1 MKNIFKVVLGA
12 VVLFTAVQCKEKV
25 DDNKETVLTGEAVV
39 AVDES
44 VLPVMQDQVEIFEDA
59 YKAKIKLNPKSESE
73 VVNLLLNDSV
83 QIAILARNLTEAE
96 SKVFDNRK
104 VTPKITKFATDA
116 IALIAHKSNNDTII
130 ALSDVINFLKG
141 QKVAGIQGIVFDNLN
156 SSIARHFLDM
166 AKVGKATPQNVYSFN
181 TNDEVVK
188 YVSDNKGMIGV
199 IGINWVMQ
207 PSQNMQQYI
216 GNIQVL
222 SVKGPDSDRYI
233 APTQNN
239 LAEGTYPLARDLFI
253 INTQGKAG
261 LGMGFASF
269 IAGERGQRIILKS
282 GLLPA
287 RMPGRN
293 LILRKSINVEKK

>member
-1 MKNIFKVVLGA
+1 
-12 VVLFTAVQCKEKV
+12 
-25 DDNKETVLTGEAVV
+25 
-39 AVDES
+39 
-44 VLPVMQDQVEIFEDA
+44 
-59 YKAKIKLNPKSESE
+59 
-73 VVNLLLNDSV
+73 
-83 QIAILARNLTEAE
+83 
-96 SKVFDNRK
+96 
-104 VTPKITKFATDA
+104 
-116 IALIAHKSNNDTII
+116 
-130 ALSDVINFLKG
+130 
-141 QKVAGIQGIVFDNLN
+141 
-156 SSIARHFLDM
+156 
-166 AKVGKATPQNVYSFN
+166 
-181 TNDEVVK
+181 
-188 YVSDNKGMIGV
+188 
-199 IGINWVMQ
+199 MQ
-207 PSQNMQQYI
+207 PSQNMQLYI

-222 SVKGPDSDRYI
+222 SVKGTDSDRYI